1 MDSYNLDKTTPWA
14 NRIAG
19 HDSVDP
25 ESLLA
30 NPLNFHIHTKL
41 QQDALAGSLDTIG
54 WVRSVL
60 VNLQTGHIIDGH
72 ARVTLALRKGE
83 AAVPVEYVNLNEKE
97 ERIAL
102 STLDP
107 LVRMAIV
114 DNAILSELT
123 ADLHVADEA
132 LQSVIHATSREL
144 QKLAGLP
151 VTPTAEA
158 APPNEFPTFDSGL
171 QTDYRCP
178 KCGYEWSGKP
188 K

>member
-1 MDSYNLDKTTPWA
+1 MDSYKLDPSIPWV
-14 NRIAG
+14 NRISG
-19 HDSVDP
+19 HDLVDP

-41 QQDALAGSLDTIG
+41 QQDALAGSLNTIG

-60 VNLQTGHIIDGH
+60 VNSLTGHIIDGH

-83 AAVPVEYVNLNEKE
+83 AAVPVEYVKLTETE

-114 DNAILSELT
+114 DDSILAQLT
-123 ADLHVADEA
+123 ENLHVADEA
-132 LQSVIHATSREL
+132 LQAVINATSKDLRL
-144 QKLAGLP
+144 LAGLP
-151 VTPTAEA
+151 VTEA
-158 APPNEFPTFDSGL
+158 AQVSPPDEFPAYDNGL